1 MSTPFMEILSGR
13 HLMLIMNNDNICIYE
28 RNCIMRETYENL
40 EIETIVFEVEDILTT
55 SMIDTGGED

>member
-1 MSTPFMEILSGR
+1 
-13 HLMLIMNNDNICIYE
+13 
-28 RNCIMRETYENL
+28 MRETYENL